1 MAGACRGRDN
11 ELSAPHWQGGS
22 RSAPAHAQA
31 LHEKGAGREAERS
44 ELTVSEQGPQGRP
57 GPQSPLGEGEGNCRL
72 QVSTKYKESPCE
84 NGQIPLLGTSKGM
97 PVGS

>member
-44 ELTVSEQGPQGRP
+44 ELRPSGKTWATVSFGG
-57 GPQSPLGEGEGNCRL
+57 GGGELQTAGEH
-72 QVSTKYKESPCE
+72 
-84 NGQIPLLGTSKGM
+84 
-97 PVGS
+97 